1 MFADEFGG
9 AHHRERIMREFDL
22 MAERACSQRIRLR
35 DLRHMYATLALKA
48 GVYPKVVSDRLG
60 HATVGMTL
68 DLYSHVTPALGRD
81 AADSVA
87 AAIFG

>member
-1 MFADEFGG
+1 MRRLHDYADT
-9 AHHRERIMREFDL
+9 
-22 MAERACSQRIRLR
+22 
-35 DLRHMYATLALKA
+35 YATLALKA

-60 HATVGMTL
+60 HPSAGMTL